1 LEQMRRALLV
11 LVAGL
16 VVTCGGGAANQ
27 QAASPKAL
35 TYQQLAA
42 RPLKLPAISSGQT
55 CPASPI
61 TLKGG
66 AAPRIGTHVLFGFGT
81 AGPQGGYAWNKT
93 VWELPPSSSL
103 PIVLLR
109 GGRLDGSGTLYFD
122 GQGIGPSDAKQVTV
136 VDSRGGQTP
145 FFSELRLPLD
155 SNAAFYAYPTTA
167 GCYAIQADS
176 DSFSEVIVFPA
187 S

>member
-1 LEQMRRALLV
+1 MRKALVV
-11 LVAGL
+11 LVVGL
-16 VVTCGGGAANQ
+16 VVACGGGTSNE
-27 QAASPKAL
+27 QAASPKPL

-42 RPLKLPAISSGQT
+42 RPLKLPAVSAGQA
-55 CPASPI
+55 CPANSI
-61 TLKGG
+61 KLNGG
-66 AAPRIGTHVLFGFGT
+66 TAPRIGTHVLLGFGT

-103 PIVLLR
+103 PIILLR
-109 GGRLDGSGTLYFD
+109 GGRLDGSGALYFD
-122 GQGIGPSDAKQVTV
+122 GQGPGPTDAKQVTV

-176 DSFSEVIVFPA
+176 DGFSEVIVFHA

>member
-1 LEQMRRALLV
+1 MRRALLV

-16 VVTCGGGAANQ
+16 VVACGGGAASQ

-42 RPLKLPAISSGQT
+42 RPLKLPTVSAGQT
-55 CPASPI
+55 CPANPI
-61 TLKGG
+61 TLNGG
-66 AAPRIGTHVLFGFGT
+66 TAPRIGTHVLLGFGT

-122 GQGIGPSDAKQVTV
+122 GQGNGPSGAKEITV

-176 DSFSEVIVFPA
+176 DGFSEVIVFPA

>member
-1 LEQMRRALLV
+1 MRKALVV

-16 VVTCGGGAANQ
+16 VVACGGGVANQ
-27 QAASPKAL
+27 KPASPKPL

-42 RPLKLPAISSGQT
+42 RPLKLPTISPGQS
-55 CPASPI
+55 CPGNPI
-61 TLKGG
+61 TLEGG
-66 AAPRIGTHVLFGFGT
+66 TAPRIGTHVLLGFGT

-109 GGRLDGSGTLYFD
+109 GSRLDGSGTLYFD
-122 GQGIGPSDAKQVTV
+122 GRGTGPSDAKQVTV

-176 DSFSEVIVFPA
+176 DSFSEVLVFPA